1 MTRNVETLVK
11 DQGLVAKRREQI
23 CQAALKLFSKKG
35 YDRTSVREIAKAAG
49 LSIGALYSYIKN
61 KEDIFFLIYQ
71 RILSIFRERMLKAA
85 EGIEDP
91 DLQLKAAFEE
101 TLRIYDEYRDE
112 VLLLYQESHVLGRQ
126 ALQSL
131 MEVDRLY
138 ASFFQEI
145 LERGNREG
153 RFAVKEPN
161 LIAVSLLFLCAVWAL
176 KRWNLKGYT
185 LDDAI
190 HHLVPFILYGIKGFG
205 PQGEKR
211 SEGGSSDPF
220 GRVSGGKG

>member
-1 MTRNVETLVK
+1 MIRSVETLVK
-11 DQGLVAKRREQI
+11 DQELVAKRHEQI
-23 CQAALKLFSKKG
+23 CEAALKLFSKKG
-35 YDRTSVREIAKAAG
+35 YHRTSVREIARAAG

-91 DLQLKAAFEE
+91 DLQLKAALEE
-101 TLRIYDEYRDE
+101 TLRIYDEYQDE

-131 MEVDRLY
+131 MELDRQY

-153 RFAVKEPN
+153 RFAVKEPK

-185 LDDAI
+185 LDEAI
-190 HHLVPFILYGIKGFG
+190 HHLLPFLFHGIKGVS
-205 PQGEKR
+205 PQRAK
-211 SEGGSSDPF
+211 SHDGGSSESF
-220 GRVSGGKG
+220 EGV